1 LSRFP
6 AGRDAEQVGDDGT
19 MTKSD
24 LIDVLC
30 ETQKIPKGR
39 AELLVQ
45 VIFESMEEAL
55 KRGERIEI
63 RGFGSFELRSYKPY
77 EGRNPRTGVRVNV
90 QPKRLPFFKVGK
102 ELKERV
108 NAGRNAAPSNGPAS
122 GWTDAKA
129 RLARPEGKPA
139 GDGVPA
145 IAPESSTGPVPA
157 APAAAASAEPPAAPG
172 ATRVSA

>member
-1 LSRFP
+1 MN
-6 AGRDAEQVGDDGT
+6 GT

-45 VIFESMEEAL
+45 VVFESMEVAL

-63 RGFGSFELRSYKPY
+63 RGFGSFELRSYRPY
-77 EGRNPRTGVRVNV
+77 EGRNPRTGVRVSV

-108 NAGRNAAPSNGPAS
+108 NAGARLRDGAPATAPVAVPVTIPVTTTGPLTAS
-122 GWTDAKA
+122 GATATPTA
-129 RLARPEGKPA
+129 EP
-139 GDGVPA
+139 VPTGTPTRA
-145 IAPESSTGPVPA
+145 IA
-157 APAAAASAEPPAAPG
+157 
-172 ATRVSA
+172 

>member
-1 LSRFP
+1 
-6 AGRDAEQVGDDGT
+6 

-45 VIFESMEEAL
+45 VIFESMEVAL

-63 RGFGSFELRSYKPY
+63 RGFGSFELRSYRPY
-77 EGRNPRTGVRVNV
+77 EGRNPRTGVRVSV

-108 NAGRNAAPSNGPAS
+108 NAG
-122 GWTDAKA
+122 
-129 RLARPEGKPA
+129 KPA
-139 GDGVPA
+139 NGA
-145 IAPESSTGPVPA
+145 STSTSTSTRMVGA
-157 APAAAASAEPPAAPG
+157 APAAAPVPVPVTTTGPLTDSGATAAAEPAPSG
-172 ATRVSA
+172 TTTRATA

>member
-1 LSRFP
+1 
-6 AGRDAEQVGDDGT
+6 

-45 VIFESMEEAL
+45 VVFESMEAAL

-63 RGFGSFELRSYKPY
+63 RGFGSFELRSYRPY
-77 EGRNPRTGVRVNV
+77 EGRNPRTGVRVSV

-108 NAGRNAAPSNGPAS
+108 NEGRFKAATPKLVEAAP
-122 GWTDAKA
+122 
-129 RLARPEGKPA
+129 
-139 GDGVPA
+139 VPA
-145 IAPESSTGPVPA
+145 PVSSTGPIADGDATA
-157 APAAAASAEPPAAPG
+157 AETPPGAASR
-172 ATRVSA
+172 ATA

>member
-1 LSRFP
+1 
-6 AGRDAEQVGDDGT
+6 

-45 VIFESMEEAL
+45 VVFESMEAAL

-63 RGFGSFELRSYKPY
+63 RGFGSFELRSYRPY
-77 EGRNPRTGVRVNV
+77 EGRNPRTGVRVSV

-108 NAGRNAAPSNGPAS
+108 NAGKQ
-122 GWTDAKA
+122 AKRETPA
-129 RLARPEGKPA
+129 RLRDAA
-139 GDGVPA
+139 SVPA
-145 IAPESSTGPVPA
+145 PVPVPVTIPVTQTGPLTDSGA
-157 APAAAASAEPPAAPG
+157 TAAAEPAPTG
-172 ATRVSA
+172 TPTRATA

>member
-1 LSRFP
+1 
-6 AGRDAEQVGDDGT
+6 

-45 VIFESMEEAL
+45 VIFESMEASL

-63 RGFGSFELRSYKPY
+63 RGFGSFELRSYRPY
-77 EGRNPRTGVRVNV
+77 EGRNPRTGVRVSV

-108 NAGRNAAPSNGPAS
+108 NAGKQSMTEIER
-122 GWTDAKA
+122 
-129 RLARPEGKPA
+129 
-139 GDGVPA
+139 GVN
-145 IAPESSTGPVPA
+145 E
-157 APAAAASAEPPAAPG
+157 
-172 ATRVSA
+172 

>member
-1 LSRFP
+1 
-6 AGRDAEQVGDDGT
+6 

-45 VIFESMEEAL
+45 VVFESMEAAL

-63 RGFGSFELRSYKPY
+63 RGFGSFELRSYRPY
-77 EGRNPRTGVRVNV
+77 EGRNPRTGVRVSV

-108 NAGRNAAPSNGPAS
+108 NEGRFKAAAPKLVEAP
-122 GWTDAKA
+122 T
-129 RLARPEGKPA
+129 P
-139 GDGVPA
+139 VPV
-145 IAPESSTGPVPA
+145 SSTGPIA
-157 APAAAASAEPPAAPG
+157 DSGANASSEPPVGTASR
-172 ATRVSA
+172 ATA

>member
-1 LSRFP
+1 
-6 AGRDAEQVGDDGT
+6 

-30 ETQKIPKGR
+30 EAQKIPKGR

-77 EGRNPRTGVRVNV
+77 EGRNPRTGVRVSV

-108 NAGRNAAPSNGPAS
+108 NAGRSAPAAV
-122 GWTDAKA
+122 
-129 RLARPEGKPA
+129 RRV
-139 GDGVPA
+139 DGRGAADGTPTV
-145 IAPESSTGPVPA
+145 APVTSTGPVPE
-157 APAAAASAEPPAAPG
+157 AAATAQDAPVAPNAS
-172 ATRVSA
+172 RVSA